1 MSATGAST
9 TRAPAVP
16 LAARRIADR
25 IVTAIALG
33 EFVPGQRLPAERD
46 LAAQLGVSRTT
57 LRDALARVAALGVLD
72 VRRGRT
78 GGTFVREAWGSRSA
92 KAVRQILE
100 PQWAALEQVMDMRHL
115 VEALVARTAAE
126 RRTADDRREI
136 KAALGAYERAEEL
149 RDAQEADVRLHHAV
163 ARATHNDELLALRE
177 HLFDQ
182 VSLGFAVE
190 PFTRDI
196 YELALPQ
203 HRDLATA
210 VVDGD
215 EDVAWR
221 IGREHFTIT
230 DDALRATLARAV
242 SAAQD

>member
-163 ARATHNDELLALRE
+163 ARATHNDEL
-177 HLFDQ
+177 
-182 VSLGFAVE
+182 
-190 PFTRDI
+190 
-196 YELALPQ
+196 
-203 HRDLATA
+203 
-210 VVDGD
+210 
-215 EDVAWR
+215 
-221 IGREHFTIT
+221 
-230 DDALRATLARAV
+230 
-242 SAAQD
+242 